1 MTNPSE
7 RTRINL
13 VRRFPQDDWFMRSR
27 LGAVI
32 VRLLSRI
39 APLENESGK
48 FGSKTEETKTP
59 ANAGGI
65 SLKDQYMFK
74 HRHLNLGQGRPAG
87 SWQQARPSENVEV
100 VNTQQ
105 LEILPPMSR
114 EDISA
119 SNYSG
124 RVKQL
129 PEDLDATLTK
139 RKSCPCA
146 RHSGSG
152 AQAGQKALEARRLKS
167 RITPSAIMA
176 MLLCIVVAVTLTKKG
191 KSHP

>member
-39 APLENESGK
+39 VPLENESGK
-48 FGSKTEETKTP
+48 FGRKTEETKTP

-87 SWQQARPSENVEV
+87 SWHQARPSENVEV
-100 VNTQQ
+100 VNTEQ

-114 EDISA
+114 
-119 SNYSG
+119 
-124 RVKQL
+124 
-129 PEDLDATLTK
+129 
-139 RKSCPCA
+139 
-146 RHSGSG
+146 
-152 AQAGQKALEARRLKS
+152 
-167 RITPSAIMA
+167 
-176 MLLCIVVAVTLTKKG
+176 
-191 KSHP
+191 

>member
-13 VRRFPQDDWFMRSR
+13 VRRFLQDDWFMRSR

-39 APLENESGK
+39 VPLENESGK
-48 FGSKTEETKTP
+48 FGRKTEETKTP

-100 VNTQQ
+100 VNTEQ
-105 LEILPPMSR
+105 LEIFPPMSR

-124 RVKQL
+124 RVTQL

-152 AQAGQKALEARRLKS
+152 AQAGQKAQEARRLKS
-167 RITPSAIMA
+167 RITPSAIVA
-176 MLLCIVVAVTLTKKG
+176 MLLCIAVAVVLTKKR
-191 KSHP
+191 SHP

>member
-1 MTNPSE
+1 
-7 RTRINL
+7 
-13 VRRFPQDDWFMRSR
+13 MRSR

-39 APLENESGK
+39 VPLENESGK
-48 FGSKTEETKTP
+48 FGRKTEETKTP

-87 SWQQARPSENVEV
+87 SWQQTRPSEYVEV
-100 VNTQQ
+100 VNTEK

-124 RVKQL
+124 RVTQL

-139 RKSCPCA
+139 CKSCPCA

-152 AQAGQKALEARRLKS
+152 AQAGQKAQEARRLKS
-167 RITPSAIMA
+167 RITPSAIVA
-176 MLLCIVVAVTLTKKG
+176 MLLCIAVAVVLTKKR
-191 KSHP
+191 SHP